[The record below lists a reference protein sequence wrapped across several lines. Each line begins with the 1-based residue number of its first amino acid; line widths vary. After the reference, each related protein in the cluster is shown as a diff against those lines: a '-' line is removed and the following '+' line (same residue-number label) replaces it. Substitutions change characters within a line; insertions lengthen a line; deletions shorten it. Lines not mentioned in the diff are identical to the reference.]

1 MIQPTKAAAGSTS
14 PRWLYFAMETIA
26 SSFFFVPTVS
36 CGSGLRD
43 SAMHAIIAR
52 VSTCV
57 RRESAEVSAG
67 VALVS

>member
-1 MIQPTKAAAGSTS
+1 
-14 PRWLYFAMETIA
+14 METIA